1 MGGAMNKHIKPD
13 SLTPEEIEMAHQAK
27 AALYSQRG
35 TQQSTKCTCIDAVEE
50 IIFLRASDFVTQMEM
65 ADPRD
70 RWGHT
75 GELPP
80 AAAPEPPS
88 KKEYRTPQGTID
100 AFFGWVVRQDQAY
113 QARRLAEHPRDEAH
127 LRKLWEDKCK
137 PQSK

>member
-13 SLTPEEIEMAHQAK
+13 SLTPEEIEMAHRAK

-50 IIFLRASDFVTQMEM
+50 IIFLRADDFVIQVEM

-70 RWGHT
+70 RWRHT

-80 AAAPEPPS
+80 AVVPESSP
-88 KKEYRTPQGTID
+88 KKEYRTPQATID
-100 AFFGWVVRQDQAY
+100 AFFGWVG
-113 QARRLAEHPRDEAH
+113 RRSDRNKVESR
-127 LRKLWEDKCK
+127 W
-137 PQSK
+137 Q